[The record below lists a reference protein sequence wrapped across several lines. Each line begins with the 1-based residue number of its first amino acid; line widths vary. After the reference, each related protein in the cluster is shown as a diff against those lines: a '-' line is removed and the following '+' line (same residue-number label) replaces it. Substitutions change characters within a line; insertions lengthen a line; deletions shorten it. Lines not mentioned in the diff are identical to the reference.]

1 MSSLI
6 PSGGASGSGSVTLLA
21 PNTNS
26 SQTLTLPDQTAT
38 IATLTTPS
46 FLTTIGVGGATPSA
60 SGAGISFPA
69 TQSASTDP
77 NTLDDYEEG
86 TWTAT
91 ANANLTVSA
100 NNGRYTKVGNLVTC
114 SAWIAISASSST
126 NTVEFALP
134 FTNATSPS
142 GGVNITVCPVGTNF
156 VVSGDAGMIGYVDA
170 NYAGLNFLKIN
181 SNAGWGALINSNVQ
195 ASATIGF
202 TVTYKTA

>member
-1 MSSLI
+1 MTYAANL
-6 PSGGASGSGSVTLLA
+6 GALGSNV
-21 PNTNS
+21 NS
-26 SQTLTLPDQTAT
+26 SGNLASPTFTGQAT
-38 IATLTTPS
+38 IPTINLT
-46 FLTTIGVGGATPSA
+46 GGQIT
-60 SGAGISFPA
+60 FPA
-69 TQSASTDP
+69 TQVPSSNA

-91 ANANLTVSA
+91 PNTNLTVT
-100 NNGRYTKVGNLVTC
+100 NNVGRYTKVGNIVTC

-142 GGVNITVCPVGTNF
+142 SGVNITVCPVATNF